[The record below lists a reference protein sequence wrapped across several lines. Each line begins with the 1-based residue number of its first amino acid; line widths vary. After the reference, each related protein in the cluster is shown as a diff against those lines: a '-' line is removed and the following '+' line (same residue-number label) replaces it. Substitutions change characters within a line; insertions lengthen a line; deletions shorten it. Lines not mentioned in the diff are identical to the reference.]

1 MWYFFYKP
9 YYCPFSWTFI
19 VWLFMLQ
26 NHTVSPVVWMTS
38 NNCHAKVKRSN
49 EGYPT
54 GFLYERGQSEVSSDL
69 APVGEENLFIPQV
82 AIQIVKLNLK
92 QKKLLYDIS
101 PSCEC
106 LQSLPCRGKK
116 EHWRIPNKLPVWTRS
131 KRAVSSEAI
140 PNVAI
145 QFVVCS

>member
-19 VWLFMLQ
+19 VWLLMLQ

-92 QKKLLYDIS
+92 QKNCCTTFPRCVNASNLCHAEVKRSTEEYPTSFRYEQGQSELFHLKLYPMLLY
-101 PSCEC
+101 
-106 LQSLPCRGKK
+106 SL
-116 EHWRIPNKLPVWTRS
+116 
-131 KRAVSSEAI
+131 
-140 PNVAI
+140 
-145 QFVVCS
+145 